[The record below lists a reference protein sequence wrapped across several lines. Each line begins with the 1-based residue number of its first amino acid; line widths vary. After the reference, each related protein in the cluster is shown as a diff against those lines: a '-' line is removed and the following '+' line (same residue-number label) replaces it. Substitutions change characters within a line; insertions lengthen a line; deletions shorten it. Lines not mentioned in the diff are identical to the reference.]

1 MSDHRPP
8 AIFIA
13 DALGLDFL
21 NSVATP
27 AGTQVDWIADGEG
40 LMAWLDQAELVPAEV
55 LEKLRAE
62 AMPGEMDHVAAQ
74 ARTLREWFRGFVD
87 VRKGRSVRSE
97 DARDLEPLNQLL
109 ARDEQFVRVV
119 AGGPA
124 GHDGLELR
132 TERRWRTPDSLL
144 LPIGQALATVAS
156 QEDFTNVKACQ
167 GSTCT
172 LVFADHTRSRAR
184 RWCSMATCGNRAKQE
199 AHRNR
204 AKAPR

>member
-27 AGTQVDWIADGEG
+27 AGTQVDWITDGEG

-55 LEKLRAE
+55 LERLRAE
-62 AMPGEMDHVAAQ
+62 VMPGEMDHVAAQ

-87 VRKGRSVRSE
+87 ARKGRSVRSE

-124 GHDGLELR
+124 GPNGLELR

-144 LPIGQALATVAS
+144 LPIGQALARVVS

-172 LVFADHTRSRAR
+172 LLFADHTRSRAR

>member
-1 MSDHRPP
+1 MSDHRPL

-167 GSTCT
+167 GLTCT

>member
-8 AIFIA
+8 AIFVA

-27 AGTQVDWIADGEG
+27 AGAQVDWIADGEG
-40 LMAWLDQAELVPAEV
+40 LVAWLDQAELVPAEV

-62 AMPGEMDHVAAQ
+62 AMPGELDHVAAQ
-74 ARTLREWFRGFVD
+74 ARTLREWFREFVD
-87 VRKGRSVRSE
+87 ARKGRPVRPE
-97 DARDLEPLNQLL
+97 DARDLAPLNQLL
-109 ARDEQFVRVV
+109 ARDEQFVRIV
-119 AGGPA
+119 ADGPA
-124 GHDGLELR
+124 GPDGLELR
-132 TERRWRTPDSLL
+132 TERRWRTPESLL
-144 LPIGQALATVAS
+144 LPIGQVLAEAVS
-156 QEDFTNVKACQ
+156 QEDFTHVKACQ
-167 GSTCT
+167 GSACT

>member
-40 LMAWLDQAELVPAEV
+40 LLAWLDQAELVPAEV

>member
-167 GSTCT
+167 GLTCT